1 MPDRAAIVTGASR
14 GIGFAL
20 AEALG
25 EEGYGLTVSAR
36 KPDTL
41 VRPPR
46 SCAPRATRSRHV
58 AANMADEDAIRE
70 VVARHRDRFGRLDVL
85 VNNAGV
91 GIGAAAADHQTK
103 FVDMQLDVNLRAIVL
118 FYRECADM
126 LRAAGSEHRNALVVN
141 MASLAGKS
149 PQPWLSVYAAT
160 KAAVVAY
167 TSAMN
172 KELNSEGIKSVAF
185 CPGFVD
191 TDMTEFIRGTVP
203 RRRCCERPTSPRPCA
218 SCCTSRRRASCRRS
232 SSSVRARRSRR
243 AASGAR
249 GTTSATTARVLAG
262 TGRRLAPAHLRR
274 PSRRATAPVQ
284 RAIGASRPCGRG

>member
-20 AEALG
+20 ADALG

-41 VRPPR
+41 VE
-46 SCAPRATRSRHV
+46 AAEQLRAKGYEVEHV
-58 AANMADEDAIRE
+58 AATMADEDAIRE

-91 GIGAAAADHQTK
+91 GIGAAADEHRTK
-103 FVDMQLDVNLRAIVL
+103 FVDMQLDVILRAIVL
-118 FYRECADM
+118 FYRECAEM
-126 LRAAGSEHRNALVVN
+126 LRVAGAVHRTALVVN
-141 MASLAGKS
+141 MATLACKA
-149 PQPWLSVYAAT
+149 PQPWLSVYSAT

-172 KELNSEGIKSVAF
+172 KELNAAGVKSVAF

-191 TDMTEFIRGTVP
+191 TDMSEFVKESIPAEEMLRTSDVAEALRFLLRLSP
-203 RRRCCERPTSPRPCA
+203 NCVIPEIVFQRPGEA
-218 SCCTSRRRASCRRS
+218 F
-232 SSSVRARRSRR
+232 
-243 AASGAR
+243 
-249 GTTSATTARVLAG
+249 
-262 TGRRLAPAHLRR
+262 
-274 PSRRATAPVQ
+274 
-284 RAIGASRPCGRG
+284 